1 MSRSK
6 EYQTAKSRREKSRI
20 VYGVVQH
27 VHNYGGRFLKKE
39 KNAAWRIVST
49 TEAIQKVGHS
59 LRDKKQH
66 LKRGKTLS
74 SNMPA
79 VRVQSNLSSNSQLT
93 ASKATEASDLLLQ
106 LGQVCATAM
115 DEKKSNN
122 NNNKS
127 KGPPRKRHKGGTR
140 ASAKKAK
147 SRPLPVITL
156 GAEDEA
162 CARAII
168 QMSRGGF
175 FSAENKMAAADHDN
189 DTASATSTE
198 AGVEPPQQIVTHS
211 QAGTATSS
219 KHFDLNGIHQERAT
233 LPPSSFITK
242 QQQPAGDGT
251 AEQMSAAEQQHALL
265 ASLVN
270 EQLLAAVKNKVEQAS
285 QQEQTLA
292 AAAADFIIRRHQQQA
307 AAEKALH
314 TALFQQQQ
322 QQKSASPFA
331 LPEFNFLNPAWRHF
345 ANPLGGGGASWASQ
359 S

>member
-27 VHNYGGRFLKKE
+27 VHNYNGRFLKKE
-39 KNAAWRIVST
+39 KNDTWRIVST

-66 LKRGKTLS
+66 LKRGKIPS
-74 SNMPA
+74 SNKPA
-79 VRVQSNLSSNSQLT
+79 ILVPSNVTSNNQLA
-93 ASKATEASDLLLQ
+93 ASKANGASSLLLQ
-106 LGQVCATAM
+106 LGQVCAIEM
-115 DEKKSNN
+115 EEKKS
-122 NNNKS
+122 NNKS
-127 KGPPRKRHKGGTR
+127 KGPPRKRHKGGAR
-140 ASAKKAK
+140 AGAKKSK
-147 SRPLPVITL
+147 SRPQPVITL
-156 GAEDEA
+156 VAEDEA

-175 FSAENKMAAADHDN
+175 FSAENKTAADHDN
-189 DTASATSTE
+189 DTASATSRE
-198 AGVEPPQQIVTHS
+198 AGVEPPQEIAIQS
-211 QAGTATSS
+211 LSATATSS
-219 KHFDLNGIHQERAT
+219 KHFDLNDIHQERAT
-233 LPPSSFITK
+233 IPSSSFIAN
-242 QQQPAGDGT
+242 QQQPAGDAT

-270 EQLLAAVKNKVEQAS
+270 EQLLAAVKNKVEQS

-314 TALFQQQQ
+314 AALFQQQ
-322 QQKSASPFA
+322 KNASSFV

-345 ANPLGGGGASWASQ
+345 ANPLGGGGASWASRAGQ